1 MYSVN
6 EKRLEKK
13 RQLRENIEEY
23 LANSFCT
30 VQTELELLEKH
41 IRQNPETPTYSIDSE
56 MLQDIS
62 QRLRALEDAASSMA
76 AVLQGRVD
84 ELYARTRP
92 LPFADRLRLFCE
104 RINWEMKDLG
114 YTGKTM
120 YFTESQDICVMGD
133 PVFMEAVLVNLI
145 LGMLKLENGSGCLSV
160 ELRTNKKQA
169 ELRLF
174 AKEACFSSKA
184 LQSANEPADTIFAEL
199 SGALR
204 LTQAYC
210 DAMNW
215 HLSLADRQSGAEIL
229 LCMPSAAAA
238 DTRLYSQQVPF
249 EEKAMH
255 ERLHRRLLLV
265 FGGKACGQTAG

>member
-92 LPFADRLRLFCE
+92 LPFAERLR
-104 RINWEMKDLG
+104 
-114 YTGKTM
+114 
-120 YFTESQDICVMGD
+120 
-133 PVFMEAVLVNLI
+133 
-145 LGMLKLENGSGCLSV
+145 
-160 ELRTNKKQA
+160 
-169 ELRLF
+169 
-174 AKEACFSSKA
+174 
-184 LQSANEPADTIFAEL
+184 
-199 SGALR
+199 
-204 LTQAYC
+204 
-210 DAMNW
+210 
-215 HLSLADRQSGAEIL
+215 
-229 LCMPSAAAA
+229 
-238 DTRLYSQQVPF
+238 
-249 EEKAMH
+249 
-255 ERLHRRLLLV
+255 
-265 FGGKACGQTAG
+265 